1 MKGSIGTSCKLHHLL
16 YGTAV
21 YNRQS
26 MAISKSISKF
36 SQSDPAKFRLQVLD
50 YGKEYGLKAAI
61 AAFGVSRPTILRW
74 KKIFKR
80 SKGQLSSLV
89 PKSRAPKQRRTPT
102 TDNNLVTFIKHTR
115 EEHDSLGKEK
125 IKPLLDEYCEK
136 KHLKSISISTIGRTI
151 KRHNLGKRAPIRIYH
166 NPDSGHANRQISF
179 KSRVKHS
186 PGIKHLSASEGYLE
200 IDTITR
206 FTYGLKLYVFNAVD
220 IKLKFQ
226 FSYSYDHL
234 SSRNGV
240 HFLQK
245 LREVY
250 PLETGIKTI
259 QTDNGLEF
267 HGEFEQYLTREGIK
281 HLFTYPRCPRIN
293 GFVERANR
301 TLSEEFLNSHLEYAS
316 NLDIF
321 NRKLIDYL
329 IWYNTKR
336 VHKALGNLSPID
348 YLLKVSPK
356 SHMYWTH
363 TND

>member
-1 MKGSIGTSCKLHHLL
+1 MKGSIGTSCRLHHLL

-26 MAISKSISKF
+26 MATSKSIFKF

-50 YGKEYGLKAAI
+50 YKKEYGLKATI

-74 KKIFKR
+74 KKIFKK

-89 PKSRAPKQRRTPT
+89 PKSRAPKHRRVPT
-102 TDNNLVTFIKHTR
+102 TDSQLVTYIKHIR

-125 IKPLLDEYCEK
+125 IKPLLDEYCEEK
-136 KHLKSISISTIGRTI
+136 DLKTVSVSTIGRTI
-151 KRHNLGKRAPIRIYH
+151 KRHNLGRRAPVRIYH
-166 NPDSGHANRQISF
+166 NPDSGHAKRQISF

-206 FTYGLKLYVFNAVD
+206 FVSGLKLYVFNAVD

-226 FSYSYDHL
+226 FSYSYNHL
-234 SSRNGV
+234 SSRSGV
-240 HFLQK
+240 NFLQK
-245 LREVY
+245 LKGVY

-267 HGEFEQYLTREGIK
+267 QGEFDQYLKSHQIT
-281 HLFTYPRCPRIN
+281 HLFIYPRCPRIN
-293 GFVERANR
+293 GFIERANR
-301 TLSEEFLNSHLEYAS
+301 TLSEEFLNSHLDYTS
-316 NLDIF
+316 NLPLL

-363 TND
+363 TRR